1 MRVPI
6 NLASQPFQRNRAFMV
21 VASIASALL
30 FVLLITLVSLALTT
44 EDQMA
49 DSKKQIASYQA
60 QLAKLTAEES
70 RIQAQMRKPENAEVV
85 EKSLFLNNLLA
96 RKGISWTRI
105 FADLEGVMPPNVR
118 LISVRPAV
126 NPQNE
131 IMLEMAAGS
140 ENAESL
146 NDLVRRLEASSLFG
160 SITVYNFQP
169 PSQTERL
176 YRYRV
181 SATYAQRL

>member
-21 VASIASALL
+21 LAAVASALL
-30 FVLLITLVSLALTT
+30 FILLITLVSLAWNT

-49 DSKKQIASYQA
+49 EAKQQVATLQA
-60 QLAKLTAEES
+60 QLAKLNAEEG
-70 RIQAQMRKPENAEVV
+70 RIQGQMRKPENAEVI
-85 EKSLFLNNLLA
+85 EKSVFLNNLLA

-126 NPQNE
+126 NAQNE

-146 NDLVRRLEASSLFG
+146 NDLVRQLEASPLFG

-169 PSQTERL
+169 PSQTEQL

-181 SATYAQRL
+181 SATYAQKL

>member
-21 VASIASALL
+21 LSSVASALL
-30 FVLLITLVSLALTT
+30 AILLLTLISLAMST
-44 EDQMA
+44 DGQMA
-49 DSKKQIASYQA
+49 DAQREIAASQA
-60 QLAKLTAEES
+60 QLAKLNAEEA
-70 RIQAQMRKPENAEVV
+70 RIQGLMRKPENADVID
-85 EKSLFLNNLLA
+85 KSVFLNNLLA

-105 FADLEGVMPPNVR
+105 FGDLEGVMPSNVR
-118 LISVRPAV
+118 LISVRPTV
-126 NPQNE
+126 NSQNE

-140 ENAESL
+140 ENADSL
-146 NDLVRRLEASSLFG
+146 NDLVRQLEASPLFG

-176 YRYRV
+176 FRYRV
-181 SATYAQRL
+181 SATYAQKL